1 MRCSK
6 GVVLANVL
14 FQFGATD
21 VDLDVMCSTLL
32 VTKCSAHAHRQ
43 SPKVEGRSP
52 KEEGRRKKEERDT
65 PAIHGVVYLLQ
76 SVVKRQA
83 YDSYPPCCSS
93 VGGGGASL
101 NPGRNPP

>member
-21 VDLDVMCSTLL
+21 VDLNVMCSTLL

-52 KEEGRRKKEERDT
+52 KEEGRKERGRVRAKEKRIAFQ
-65 PAIHGVVYLLQ
+65 AIL
-76 SVVKRQA
+76 K
-83 YDSYPPCCSS
+83 
-93 VGGGGASL
+93 
-101 NPGRNPP
+101 